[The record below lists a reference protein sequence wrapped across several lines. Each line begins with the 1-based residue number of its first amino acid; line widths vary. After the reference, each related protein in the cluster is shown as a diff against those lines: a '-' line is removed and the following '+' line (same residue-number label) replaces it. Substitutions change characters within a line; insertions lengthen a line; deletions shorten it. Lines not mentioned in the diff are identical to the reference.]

1 MNFQKRVLIAGTGKS
16 GINAGKL
23 LLKKGA
29 EIVFYDDNA
38 SLDVEEL
45 LKQFDDE
52 YGIRVILGEINDTI
66 LADIDLMVISPGI
79 PVDSKIA
86 NTVRDKGIPI
96 WSEIELAYQA
106 GEGRLAAITGTNG
119 KTTTTS
125 LVGEI
130 FANYTKDSFTV
141 GNIGIPYTEV
151 ALETDEKS
159 YIVAEVSSFQLEK
172 IVDFKPHVGAVLN
185 VTPDHLNRHY
195 TMENYASVKL
205 DVCRNQT
212 EEDYLILNYD
222 DEITRKMAKDT
233 RVRAKV
239 VFFSRCIIWKKE
251 SV

>member
-86 NTVRDKGIPI
+86 NTIRDKGIPI
-96 WSEIELAYQA
+96 WSGLNLLIRREK
-106 GEGRLAAITGTNG
+106 EGLQ
-119 KTTTTS
+119 
-125 LVGEI
+125 
-130 FANYTKDSFTV
+130 
-141 GNIGIPYTEV
+141 
-151 ALETDEKS
+151 
-159 YIVAEVSSFQLEK
+159 QLPE
-172 IVDFKPHVGAVLN
+172 
-185 VTPDHLNRHY
+185 
-195 TMENYASVKL
+195 
-205 DVCRNQT
+205 QT
-212 EEDYLILNYD
+212 ERQQQLLWLVKFLRIIQKTVLRWEIL
-222 DEITRKMAKDT
+222 EFRIRK
-233 RVRAKV
+233 
-239 VFFSRCIIWKKE
+239 
-251 SV
+251 